1 MWRLTYVLPAL
12 FMSLLF
18 ILRAPPRKVAKGLV
32 GLKVLRKF
40 TSFFLVRQKKIIM
53 KLKGGPWV
61 VHDFE
66 TLVDF
71 TDLLLM
77 KWKESILRIHHTLIL
92 LLHNFCILMLLK
104 WFRRSNTSNSGWK
117 QMIFTVV
124 EISNRFISLIFHFFG
139 MIKIFFKI
147 LLSDFT

>member
-1 MWRLTYVLPAL
+1 MFFRRFMWRLTYVLPAL

-61 VHDFE
+61 HDFE

-77 KWKESILRIHHTLIL
+77 KSPLQPHRQAQWVQVWS
-92 LLHNFCILMLLK
+92 F
-104 WFRRSNTSNSGWK
+104 SG
-117 QMIFTVV
+117 
-124 EISNRFISLIFHFFG
+124 EIPDKNRFCFDSRSRFG
-139 MIKIFFKI
+139 EMSGIVKLPTLFDKLIKI
-147 LLSDFT
+147 